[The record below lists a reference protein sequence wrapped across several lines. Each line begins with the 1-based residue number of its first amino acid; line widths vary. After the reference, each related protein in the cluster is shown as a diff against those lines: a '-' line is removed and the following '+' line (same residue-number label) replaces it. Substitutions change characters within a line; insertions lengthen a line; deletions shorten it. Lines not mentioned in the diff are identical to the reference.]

1 MGGQAHLPPDQGAAK
16 GVNMP
21 HVCDSQMMVA
31 PDSTCQPAL
40 FHPGGGPPRQYE
52 EPAAGDQI

>member
-1 MGGQAHLPPDQGAAK
+1 
-16 GVNMP
+16 MP

-40 FHPGGGPPRQYE
+40 FHPGGGPPQQYE
-52 EPAAGDQI
+52 EPAAGGQIYQWGI